1 MIKIFIY
8 FIQSILIYIFF
19 ITSRIIGLKLS
30 RNLFSF
36 IFIKFGKFFK
46 SQKIIIQN
54 LERITKNLNNN
65 NKEKVIEK
73 MWSNYGKTFIEY
85 VHLNYFRKN
94 SNHIEI
100 VNKDIIKDLIK
111 NNKKAIFIS
120 GHFANY
126 ELMSMELTKLNLK
139 LATIYRP
146 LNNIFLN
153 PFMVYLRKKFVCK
166 NQIKKGLNGVK
177 HSLNY
182 MKKNYS
188 IALMVDQRL
197 SEGVRLP
204 FFNEL
209 ASTTSLPAQLAI
221 KFKCDIIPIY
231 ISRKDD
237 DKFKMEIMKPIKI
250 NSNKK
255 DEITKQINE
264 VLEKLIIRDPSQWIL
279 THNRW
284 K

>member
-1 MIKIFIY
+1 
-8 FIQSILIYIFF
+8 
-19 ITSRIIGLKLS
+19 
-30 RNLFSF
+30 
-36 IFIKFGKFFK
+36 
-46 SQKIIIQN
+46 
-54 LERITKNLNNN
+54 
-65 NKEKVIEK
+65 
-73 MWSNYGKTFIEY
+73 
-85 VHLNYFRKN
+85 
-94 SNHIEI
+94 
-100 VNKDIIKDLIK
+100 
-111 NNKKAIFIS
+111 
-120 GHFANY
+120 
-126 ELMSMELTKLNLK
+126 
-139 LATIYRP
+139 
-146 LNNIFLN
+146 
-153 PFMVYLRKKFVCK
+153 MVYLRKKFVCK
-166 NQIKKGLNGVK
+166 NQIKKGLKGVK

-197 SEGVRLP
+197 SEGVSLP

>member
-19 ITSRIIGLKLS
+19 IASRIIGLKLS

-46 SQKIIIQN
+46 SQRIIMQN
-54 LERITKNLNNN
+54 LERINKNLSNN

-100 VNKDIIKDLIK
+100 VNKDIIKDLVK

-153 PFMVYLRKKFVCK
+153 PFMVNLRKKFVCK

-237 DKFKMEIMKPIKI
+237 DRFKMEIMKPIKI